1 MNRMKI
7 VDNLN
12 VVRAWANGKNARNHK
27 ETLRTIDGSLYSYG
41 LKIGVRTKS
50 GICVITDYTAASK
63 GFHSQTTSCHV
74 NLAKRFADEVFHP
87 KVSACSPLFRDE
99 VPF

>member
-1 MNRMKI
+1 MSRMKI
-7 VDNLN
+7 TDNLN
-12 VVRAWANGKNARNHK
+12 VVRAWTNGKNARNHRFSLK
-27 ETLRTIDGSLYSYG
+27 SIDGALFSYG
-41 LKIGVRTKS
+41 LKIGVRTNT
-50 GICVITDYTAASK
+50 GVCVITDYTAASK

-87 KVSACSPLFRDE
+87 KVSAASPLFREE